1 MASSILIT
9 GGTTGLGYQ
18 VAINLARQFPNHH
31 IVLASRTNTN
41 SASDK
46 INHLLR
52 QRNVSFMHLDL
63 SSASEVRTFIS
74 HWSVKN
80 HPPIQYLL
88 LNAGIQLSGPIEYT
102 KDGYERTFAINH
114 MNQALLLFL
123 LMPYL
128 AYNARIVIT
137 GSGTHDPAQPWP
149 VPPARYTTAE
159 ELAHPLP
166 EISKQGS
173 LQFYSASKLASLMW
187 MYALERR
194 LSRLRESGK
203 KQWTVATFDPGMMPG
218 TSLARDTGFV
228 LSWLFRHILPR
239 CIPLLRIVVGSRN
252 IHTAEESGRVL
263 AWVVGGEE
271 MKSSSGD
278 YYEGEKVVMS
288 SKESYDEEKQ
298 EELWR
303 WTIKNIAENQEEIT
317 RFGMEAS
324 VY

>member
-1 MASSILIT
+1 MSSSILIT

-18 VAINLARQFPNHH
+18 VAINLARQFPNYH

-41 SASDK
+41 NASDK

-63 SSASEVRTFIS
+63 STVSQVRDFIS
-74 HWSVKN
+74 HWSEKN

-88 LNAGIQLSGPIEYT
+88 LNAGIQLIGPIEYT

-114 MNQALLLFL
+114 INQALLFFL
-123 LMPYL
+123 LMPHL
-128 AYNARIVIT
+128 AYNARIVMT

-149 VPPARYTTAE
+149 IPPARYTTAE

-166 EISKQGS
+166 ETCKHGS

-194 LSRLRESGK
+194 LSTVRESRK

-218 TSLARDTGFV
+218 TSLARDMGFV
-228 LSWLFRHILPR
+228 LSWAFRHILPR
-239 CIPLLRIVVGSRN
+239 CIPLLRIVVGLKN

-271 MKSSSGD
+271 MKSYSGG
-278 YYEGEKVVMS
+278 YFEGREMVKS
-288 SKESYDEEKQ
+288 SKESYDQDKQ

-303 WTIKNIAENQEEIT
+303 WTIRNIAENPEEIA

-324 VY
+324 VC